1 MYISENIKFLREL
14 TQSSQRT
21 FDRMIFPF
29 YSIDTQ
35 ITYKLENGRYSNPL
49 PFLIN
54 IANFFH
60 ISLDKLI
67 YRPITE
73 KDLNKVPQE
82 RNMNYFYPNFIM
94 VKKDNKFT
102 LKDFAEY
109 TNISINT
116 ITNYSRKC
124 INYTIRLENL
134 NSISTFLDCSFDE
147 LLSPPSKKQY

>member
-60 ISLDKLI
+60 ISLDNLI

-102 LKDFAEY
+102 LKDIAEY

-124 INYTIRLENL
+124 INYTIRLE
-134 NSISTFLDCSFDE
+134 I
-147 LLSPPSKKQY
+147 